1 MASSGN
7 LCESAPAE
15 RFCPGACA
23 SGKGEFVAGWRPR
36 SGALLALHRRGVT
49 GRSAGAGSH
58 RTEHDSGAGGERTG
72 DDRRAAFV
80 AAASGK
86 QKVIEPTGGDRGLA
100 PNRAGRGFNRT
111 RRTLLADNR
120 WRLLQGCHSAAKIPF
135 RDLANLEAL
144 ALGKQLVLKLMQSRP
159 IPCDRDS
166 NSEVHFS
173 HDLRSSFSEQKSEVL
188 NEIGPGNR
196 ITGCFSTTL
205 LFVGV

>member
-1 MASSGN
+1 MASAGSLG
-7 LCESAPAE
+7 EAAPAE
-15 RFCPGACA
+15 RFGPGACE
-23 SGKGEFVAGWRPR
+23 SGKGKFVGGWGREF
-36 SGALLALHRRGVT
+36 GALSALQRRGVT

-144 ALGKQLVLKLMQSRP
+144 ALRKQLQVKLMQSRP
-159 IPCDRDS
+159 MPCERDS
-166 NSEVHFS
+166 NSEVIFS
-173 HDLRSSFSEQKSEVL
+173 QELRSSFSEQKSEVL